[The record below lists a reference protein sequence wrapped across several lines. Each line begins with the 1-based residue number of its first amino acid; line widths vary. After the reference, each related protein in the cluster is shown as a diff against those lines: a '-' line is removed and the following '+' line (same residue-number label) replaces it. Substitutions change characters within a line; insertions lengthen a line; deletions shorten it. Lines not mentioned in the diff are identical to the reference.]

1 MVRDDGALAVR
12 GRIAPPRRANDSKD
26 PFRDAVP
33 RRADRRGLRQ
43 LVRHAARSESSV
55 ADRHVTETLNQ
66 LANSRVPVATVWV
79 QPDHREVV
87 QFSDGTELVV
97 DVVGNTPMIDR
108 MPGGRYRGV
117 RLGQASPCMGRNW
130 FLLWFV
136 PPHGEAVEIMA
147 KVASYKPTSAA
158 PSETARRRWPRAGR
172 GS

>member
-1 MVRDDGALAVR
+1 MELWLF
-12 GRIAPPRRANDSKD
+12 APGLPRPGGQTTAKIR
-26 PFRDAVP
+26 FRNAVP
-33 RRADRRGLRQ
+33 RRADRRELRQ
-43 LVRHAARSESSV
+43 LLRRAARSEKSV
-55 ADRHVTETLNQ
+55 ADRHVTGTLNQ
-66 LANSRVPVATVWV
+66 LANSRVPVATVWS
-79 QPDHREVV
+79 QPDDREVV

>member
-1 MVRDDGALAVR
+1 MEPWLSAAGLPRP
-12 GRIAPPRRANDSKD
+12 GRQTKAKIR
-26 PFRDAVP
+26 FRNAVP
-33 RRADRRGLRQ
+33 RRADRRELRQ
-43 LVRHAARSESSV
+43 LLRHAARSETSV

-97 DVVGNTPMIDR
+97 DVAGNTPMIDR
-108 MPGGRYRGV
+108 MRDGRFRGL
-117 RLGQASPCMGRNW
+117 RLGQASPCMGRSW

-136 PPHGEAVEIMA
+136 PPHGEAVEVMA
-147 KVASYKPTSAA
+147 KVASYGPTSAA
-158 PSETARRRWPRAGR
+158 PSETTRRRWPGAGR